1 MKFRKES
8 LEIDC
13 RGETERITRF
23 IRQQA
28 LARRREG
35 AVVGLSGGVDSALSA
50 ELCVR
55 ALGREKV
62 FGLIL
67 PERESSPVSREYAIK
82 QSEKLGLR
90 AEVID
95 ISPTLEAMGTYAGR
109 DEIIKKVFPGFG
121 LSFKLKLS
129 LPPGLLAKDAL
140 NVFSLTVE
148 NERGDRKS
156 ARLNKETLHGI
167 IAATNTKQR
176 MRMLYLY
183 CYAEKMGDLVCGTT
197 NRSEFVQGYFVKY
210 GDGGVDIEPIAHLY
224 KMQVYQLARH
234 LGVIKE
240 ILERQPS
247 PDTFSLET
255 SDEEFYFRMPYE
267 ALDLLLYA
275 WEHKVTPEEAG
286 AVLGLKE
293 DQVSRAFR
301 DFQAKFLA
309 TRHLRV
315 LPPSLL

>member
-1 MKFRKES
+1 MKFRRES
-8 LEIDC
+8 LEIDYVK
-13 RGETERITRF
+13 ETERITRF
-23 IRQQA
+23 IRQQT
-28 LARRREG
+28 LAMRREG
-35 AVVGLSGGVDSALSA
+35 AVVGLSGGIDSALSA

-67 PERESSPVSREYAIK
+67 PERESNPASREYAIK
-82 QSEKLGLR
+82 HSEKLGIR

-95 ISPTLEAMGTYAGR
+95 ISPTLEAIGTYVKR
-109 DEIIKKVFPGFG
+109 DEIIKKVFPEFD

-129 LPPGLLAKDAL
+129 LPPDLLAKDAL
-140 NVFSLTVE
+140 NIFSLTVE
-148 NERGDRKS
+148 DGRGHRKS
-156 ARLNKETLHGI
+156 VRLNKDALHGI
-167 IAATNTKQR
+167 MAATNTKQR
-176 MRMLYLY
+176 TRMLYLY
-183 CYAEKMGDLVCGTT
+183 GLAEKMGCLVCGTT
-197 NRSEFVQGYFVKY
+197 NRSELLQGYFVRY

-240 ILERQPS
+240 IIERPPS

-267 ALDLLLYA
+267 VLDLLLYA
-275 WEHKVTPEEAG
+275 WEHKVTPGETG
-286 AVLGLKE
+286 AVLGLQE
-293 DQVSRAFR
+293 NQVVRAFR

-309 TRHLRV
+309 TRHLRQM
-315 LPPSLL
+315 PPSLL